1 MSRLMHTVALLLAT
15 LLGCAAIALAAT
27 QPTANQAAPD
37 QPTTPADPTGPRFG
51 YVDIFIDSGDI
62 PLAVYQIELQATTGD
77 IRIVGVEGS
86 DSPAFATPPHYD
98 PAALQDG
105 ERIVLGAFSTQPDL
119 PLGKTRIARVHLRII
134 GPPPTLALSLTVAG
148 DADANP
154 IDAKTS
160 FTTTFQTQNGS
171 NP

>member
-1 MSRLMHTVALLLAT
+1 SDAT
-15 LLGCAAIALAAT
+15 
-27 QPTANQAAPD
+27 
-37 QPTTPADPTGPRFG
+37 
-51 YVDIFIDSGDI
+51 
-62 PLAVYQIELQATTGD
+62 
-77 IRIVGVEGS
+77 
-86 DSPAFATPPHYD
+86 AFATPPHYD

-119 PLGKTRIARVHLRII
+119 PLGKTRIARVHLRLV

-148 DADANP
+148 NANADP